1 MSGGEASDS
10 DEEEEKVVIA
20 QQQEKRTSTGQ
31 RRGPGRPRKILMETT
46 EDTTANNKGSESEL
60 EIKIGGG
67 VGRRQQILSTESE
80 SECAVG
86 SKQSGECVGL
96 DGGAST
102 LTSSNNR
109 RKQYNRK
116 QHNLSPSG
124 DSADGE
130 LSDDETGAPGSN
142 GDRTPSSS
150 TKKLHKKSPKKYPF
164 SSSKSRKAKDK
175 GEKLTR
181 RNLRLGS
188 SDEGSNHE
196 SGDDDD
202 SDEAAMSRGSRQAA
216 KQATNAIS
224 KTISKQSKPIKSDS
238 SESESDDDED
248 AKNLKLRKRELSHSV
263 SSKEQIKQKVHSSEK
278 VKDTSKSHK
287 TSPFKSSSKHVQRSN
302 SVSENSDVM
311 PQLEPQIQSH
321 LPLKNSVSKDESSKS
336 YKKIKFSKD
345 EKKSQKSIKE
355 FFNNKTTVYD
365 NFSSSQEDEGSTKFE
380 QRLEKVSVRLEKVQK
395 HAIEK
400 SYAANKDFL
409 KSFESFQKKDTKD
422 PTKKA
427 ESKTYTPL
435 LIASTLHPKKVI
447 KEEMKKEKKRE
458 EERHKTDD
466 DVINRKESKGLKRKE
481 REWEDAKEQAE
492 REEKM
497 KKEKVEK
504 RKKEKEERKRL
515 EREERERMEREKEN
529 IRIKEQLL
537 EKKKQREEEKEKVK
551 QKEFEKKTPLPVS
564 SPKKVGSNQP
574 ETSNKETVNSK
585 KLVSPE
591 VSSHTKHIEKDNIAD
606 KEIKTPKKLRK
617 WPPENESP
625 DPKKNFIKKHQE
637 EQEKLHQGTVQATT
651 AAPTPTPGPVAA
663 AKEAGPKDAVVKEN
677 SGPAVAKNA
686 NEPSENSLWENLG
699 YNSGDDVS
707 RYSDDHLNK
716 QLIVKPS
723 KYL

>member
-1 MSGGEASDS
+1 MGEKMKKALRIAIDPDCLNWEPTPPAGILFESPLKTDVSDS
-10 DEEEEKVVIA
+10 EEEK
-20 QQQEKRTSTGQ
+20 KKSG
-31 RRGPGRPRKILMETT
+31 RRSGGRNRRQHDKSGE
-46 EDTTANNKGSESEL
+46 NEL
-60 EIKIGGG
+60 EINLGGG
-67 VGRRQQILSTESE
+67 RKQILSTESE
-80 SECAVG
+80 SECAL
-86 SKQSGECVGL
+86 SGECVGL
-96 DGGAST
+96 DGGASIP
-102 LTSSNNR
+102 SHNR
-109 RKQYNRK
+109 RKYK
-116 QHNLSPSG
+116 QSRSSLAIVTSG

-130 LSDDETGAPGSN
+130 LSEEDGGAGST
-142 GDRTPSSS
+142 GDRTPVSS

-263 SSKEQIKQKVHSSEK
+263 PNKEQIKQKVHSSEK
-278 VKDTSKSHK
+278 VKDTSSKSHK

-321 LPLKNSVSKDESSKS
+321 LPPKNSVSKDDSSKS

-427 ESKTYTPL
+427 ES
-435 LIASTLHPKKVI
+435 
-447 KEEMKKEKKRE
+447 
-458 EERHKTDD
+458 
-466 DVINRKESKGLKRKE
+466 N
-481 REWEDAKEQAE
+481 
-492 REEKM
+492 
-497 KKEKVEK
+497 
-504 RKKEKEERKRL
+504 
-515 EREERERMEREKEN
+515 
-529 IRIKEQLL
+529 
-537 EKKKQREEEKEKVK
+537 
-551 QKEFEKKTPLPVS
+551 
-564 SPKKVGSNQP
+564 
-574 ETSNKETVNSK
+574 
-585 KLVSPE
+585 
-591 VSSHTKHIEKDNIAD
+591 
-606 KEIKTPKKLRK
+606 
-617 WPPENESP
+617 
-625 DPKKNFIKKHQE
+625 
-637 EQEKLHQGTVQATT
+637 
-651 AAPTPTPGPVAA
+651 
-663 AKEAGPKDAVVKEN
+663 
-677 SGPAVAKNA
+677 
-686 NEPSENSLWENLG
+686 
-699 YNSGDDVS
+699 
-707 RYSDDHLNK
+707 
-716 QLIVKPS
+716 
-723 KYL
+723 